1 MIKLTMCHFE
11 SDSLYTTSR
20 IREGNDLYVSPN
32 AILALEVRLQG
43 GAKATALYV
52 DMAAPFLVKE
62 SVDEITQ
69 KIVQWRMGK

>member
-11 SDSLYTTSR
+11 SDSSRIVSR

-32 AILALEVRLQG
+32 AILALEVRLQD

-62 SVDEITQ
+62 SVGEITQ